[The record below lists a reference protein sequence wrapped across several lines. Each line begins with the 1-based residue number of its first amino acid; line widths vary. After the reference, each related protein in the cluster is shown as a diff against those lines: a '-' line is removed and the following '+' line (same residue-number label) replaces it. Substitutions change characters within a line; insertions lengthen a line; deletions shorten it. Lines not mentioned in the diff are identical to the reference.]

1 MGQVRARKLSEM
13 RVPKK
18 QANPIDIQVGNR
30 VRIRRMLIGMSQ
42 ERLGDLL
49 GLTFQQ
55 VQKYEK
61 GVNRIGAGRLF
72 EVARILN
79 VPIDF
84 FYEGL
89 GGAAGQPGMGD
100 SESAPVMEFVSSGEG
115 LQLSLAF
122 MKIKDAKVRKRVL
135 DLVKSLAEEEEQ
147 KKRAAE
153 RINKLRNLSFNMNSA
168 EANGEYDNVPAYVR
182 RNMELFGNTLTSVE
196 QFYSKYT
203 VKKDENDETQISTIN
218 TFLDGKK
225 PD

>member
-1 MGQVRARKLSEM
+1 M
-13 RVPKK
+13 PKK

-72 EVARILN
+72 EVSRILN
-79 VPIDF
+79 VPVDF

-89 GGAAGQPGMGD
+89 GKELTGQPGMGEPD
-100 SESAPVMEFVSSGEG
+100 GAAPPVMEFVSSGEG

-135 DLVKSLAEEEEQ
+135 DLVKSLAEEEE
-147 KKRAAE
+147 
-153 RINKLRNLSFNMNSA
+153 NK
-168 EANGEYDNVPAYVR
+168 G
-182 RNMELFGNTLTSVE
+182 
-196 QFYSKYT
+196 
-203 VKKDENDETQISTIN
+203 
-218 TFLDGKK
+218 
-225 PD
+225 